1 MKSKNRLC
9 IKNLAGALAIPVLV
23 AILLQGICMAK
34 GKTMIMN
41 MTSFD
46 NFVVYIAIVMITT
59 IALSINLNS
68 GRFDFSLGSMG
79 IAFLCDWCKDYI
91 FVFRW
96 RSGQCTDNAD
106 AYYFIWYAAW
116 TDFRCFCMW
125 FYICH
130 QLLRLLV

>member
-46 NFVVYIAIVMITT
+46 NFVVYC
-59 IALSINLNS
+59 NCYDHNY
-68 GRFDFSLGSMG
+68 RF
-79 IAFLCDWCKDYI
+79 
-91 FVFRW
+91 V
-96 RSGQCTDNAD
+96 
-106 AYYFIWYAAW
+106 
-116 TDFRCFCMW
+116 
-125 FYICH
+125 H
-130 QLLRLLV
+130 QS

>member
-68 GRFDFSLGSMG
+68 GRFDFSW
-79 IAFLCDWCKDYI
+79 DQWH
-91 FVFRW
+91 
-96 RSGQCTDNAD
+96 
-106 AYYFIWYAAW
+106 
-116 TDFRCFCMW
+116 CFP
-125 FYICH
+125 
-130 QLLRLLV
+130 LRLVQRLHIRF

>member
-68 GRFDFSLGSMG
+68 GRFDFSW
-79 IAFLCDWCKDYI
+79 DQWH
-91 FVFRW
+91 
-96 RSGQCTDNAD
+96 
-106 AYYFIWYAAW
+106 
-116 TDFRCFCMW
+116 CFP
-125 FYICH
+125 
-130 QLLRLLV
+130 L

>member
-68 GRFDFSLGSMG
+68 GRYERGTEFIHDCFYRKLALCSNYYCGG
-79 IAFLCDWCKDYI
+79 I
-91 FVFRW
+91 
-96 RSGQCTDNAD
+96 GN
-106 AYYFIWYAAW
+106 YYW
-116 TDFRCFCMW
+116 T
-125 FYICH
+125 
-130 QLLRLLV
+130 L

>member
-46 NFVVYIAIVMITT
+46 NFVVPLT
-59 IALSINLNS
+59 SS
-68 GRFDFSLGSMG
+68 FP
-79 IAFLCDWCKDYI
+79 
-91 FVFRW
+91 
-96 RSGQCTDNAD
+96 
-106 AYYFIWYAAW
+106 
-116 TDFRCFCMW
+116 
-125 FYICH
+125 
-130 QLLRLLV
+130 

>member
-46 NFVVYIAIVMITT
+46 NFV
-59 IALSINLNS
+59 SIL
-68 GRFDFSLGSMG
+68 
-79 IAFLCDWCKDYI
+79 
-91 FVFRW
+91 
-96 RSGQCTDNAD
+96 
-106 AYYFIWYAAW
+106 
-116 TDFRCFCMW
+116 
-125 FYICH
+125 
-130 QLLRLLV
+130 QLL

>member
-68 GRFDFSLGSMG
+68 GRFDFSLLH
-79 IAFLCDWCKDYI
+79 F
-91 FVFRW
+91 F
-96 RSGQCTDNAD
+96 QCLLDLISAD
-106 AYYFIWYAAW
+106 LPMKRL
-116 TDFRCFCMW
+116 DF
-125 FYICH
+125 YL
-130 QLLRLLV
+130 QLYVCQC

>member
-68 GRFDFSLGSMG
+68 GRFDFSLGSMALLSSVIG
-79 IAFLCDWCKDYI
+79 AKITYSFLGG
-91 FVFRW
+91 
-96 RSGQCTDNAD
+96 GQGVH
-106 AYYFIWYAAW
+106 
-116 TDFRCFCMW
+116 R
-125 FYICH
+125 
-130 QLLRLLV
+130 